1 MTAYSISVFSHGIYS
16 SVAQNIEK
24 PKTAIR
30 TGIAEKENRSELSPF
45 QSRFTRIIKYFIY
58 KNRCMYL
65 QLATTLYSK
74 YIYFVTYMRR
84 VLLHRCETIKLQEED
99 IILRGYENVS

>member
-16 SVAQNIEK
+16 FVAQNIEK

-45 QSRFTRIIKYFIY
+45 QSRFTRIRKYFIY
-58 KNRCMYL
+58 LLC
-65 QLATTLYSK
+65 S
-74 YIYFVTYMRR
+74 VTDGVFCESV
-84 VLLHRCETIKLQEED
+84 VLLL
-99 IILRGYENVS
+99 